1 MPIRLFNF
9 KKKDTEKY
17 PDSDNEEKVGI
28 DEIYVAA
35 TTCGLDSGM
44 VKTMTVGNLVD
55 YVTTYNKLHG
65 LDKEENKEGTRMATQ
80 EDFDMF

>member
-1 MPIRLFNF
+1 MLIRLFNF

-17 PDSDNEEKVGI
+17 PDNKNGEKVGI

-35 TTCGLDSGM
+35 TTCGLDSDM
-44 VKTMTVGNLVD
+44 VKTMTIGNLVD

-65 LDKEENKEGTRMATQ
+65 LDKEEEQEGTRMATQ

>member
-1 MPIRLFNF
+1 MSIRLFDI
-9 KKKDTEKY
+9 KKKDIEKY
-17 PDSDNEEKVGI
+17 PDSDKEEKVGI

-35 TTCGLDSGM
+35 TTCGLDSSM
-44 VKTMTVGNLVD
+44 VKTMTIGNLVD

-65 LDKEENKEGTRMATQ
+65 LDKADNREGTRMATQ

>member
-1 MPIRLFNF
+1 M
-9 KKKDTEKY
+9 
-17 PDSDNEEKVGI
+17 
-28 DEIYVAA
+28 AA

-44 VKTMTVGNLVD
+44 VKTMTIGNLVD

-65 LDKEENKEGTRMATQ
+65 LDKEEKQEGIRMATQ

>member
-1 MPIRLFNF
+1 MLIRLFNF

-17 PDSDNEEKVGI
+17 PDNNNGEKVGI

-44 VKTMTVGNLVD
+44 VKTMTIGNLVD
-55 YVTTYNKLHG
+55 YVATYNKLHG
-65 LDKEENKEGTRMATQ
+65 LDKEKNKEGTRMATQ

>member
-1 MPIRLFNF
+1 MLIRLFNF

-17 PDSDNEEKVGI
+17 PDNKNEEKVGI

-35 TTCGLDSGM
+35 TTRGLDSGM
-44 VKTMTVGNLVD
+44 VKTMTIGNLVD

-65 LDKEENKEGTRMATQ
+65 LDKEEEQEGTRMATQ

>member
-1 MPIRLFNF
+1 M
-9 KKKDTEKY
+9 
-17 PDSDNEEKVGI
+17 
-28 DEIYVAA
+28 AA

-44 VKTMTVGNLVD
+44 VKTMTIGNLVD

-65 LDKEENKEGTRMATQ
+65 LDKEEEQEGTRMATQ